1 MIRVV
6 TDSSCDIP
14 QNLAEEHAIDIVP
27 LTIRFGDD
35 EYVDRQEMTT
45 AMFWDRLVATDHLPE
60 TAAPSAGL
68 FGERYKTL
76 LDEGAT
82 GIVVL
87 TISSKLSATYQSA
100 VIAAERISDRVPIRV
115 LDSHSVGMGLGL
127 PVLEAAGIASKGAAI
142 DEVVACAGEAID
154 GTKVIAALD
163 TLEYLKRGGRIGSTQ
178 AFFGSLLNIKPL
190 ITLDD
195 GVVAPLGRVRT
206 RSKAIAALEERIAA
220 LGPSIR
226 AAALFHGAAPDVAR
240 IVESME
246 GHLEIPIIETML
258 GAVVGTHTGP
268 GMVGIAYLTSA
279 IQTDIRRDGQAAQR
293 E

>member
-14 QNLAEEHAIDIVP
+14 QNLAEERSIDIVP

-35 EYVDRQEMTT
+35 EYVDRQELTT
-45 AMFWDRLVATDHLPE
+45 AMFWDRLVTTDHLPE

-68 FGERYKTL
+68 FEERYETL
-76 LDEGAT
+76 IDDGAT

-100 VIAAERISDRVPIRV
+100 VIAAERISGRVPIRV
-115 LDSHSVGMGLGL
+115 IDSHSVGMGLGL
-127 PVLEAAGIASKGAAI
+127 PVLEAAGTASKGAPI
-142 DEVVACAGEAID
+142 DEVVARAGEAIA
-154 GTKVIAALD
+154 GTTVIAALD
-163 TLEYLKRGGRIGSTQ
+163 TLDYLRRGGRIGSTQ

-220 LGPSIR
+220 LGPSIL
-226 AAALFHGAAPDVAR
+226 AAALFHGAAPDIAR

-246 GHLEIPIIETML
+246 GHLEIPIIETLL

-268 GMVGIAYLTSA
+268 GMVGIAYLTS
-279 IQTDIRRDGQAAQR
+279 
-293 E
+293 